1 MLDFFQKI
9 AKTKFIPNPA
19 ALREMEL
26 EIERGKQAESQLLAS
41 HAELEKQISSH
52 MAELA
57 RTNSLLEQKVQENQE
72 VTATVSAIGESIP
85 FGVWIYEK
93 SGKVRFISQSLLDL
107 MEVKADDSIS
117 KNWTDL
123 LPEAARRQAAAA
135 WAKCM
140 GTDCSWDF
148 EFELPKK
155 DGTFH
160 TIMSRGVPVKNA
172 AGKVLYYAG
181 VQLDV
186 TDRVRMTSELK
197 AAHENLEAQIH
208 QRTLEL
214 NQANRQL
221 TSDLVERRKTEDALR
236 KSETQLRALFDNSL
250 DAILVLDDDRRFVD
264 ANPSALALFGISKEV
279 LSDFTLE
286 KVVPRTQ
293 LATVSADWNLLLKDG
308 EQWGERDLVRPDGGV
323 RTVQFSA
330 KANFVEGRHLF
341 SFRDITRRREAE
353 ESLSQLSQR
362 LLQSQDEERRRI
374 ARELHDSTGQC
385 LAAVRMNLQILKK
398 DEEKLGPDSRKS
410 LDEAFA
416 ISSQCAGDVRTLSY
430 LLHPPL
436 LDELGLV
443 AALGW
448 YTAGF
453 SERSGV
459 KVSLEVSPESM
470 QLPQDV
476 GTALY
481 RIVQESLTNIHRHS
495 HSPTASIRLLQLG
508 REVLLE
514 VSDSGRGLPAEKA
527 ESADRG
533 VKGLGVGIT
542 GMRERV
548 KQLGGT
554 LKISPANPGTIVT
567 VTLPWEADNASVTAS
582 NCG

>member
-1 MLDFFQKI
+1 MLDFFQRI
-9 AKTKFIPNPA
+9 AKSKFVPNPA

-26 EIERGKQAESQLLAS
+26 EIERGKQAELQLKTSQI
-41 HAELEKQISSH
+41 ELEKQISSQ

-57 RTNSLLEQKVQENQE
+57 RTNGLLEQKVQENQE

-107 MEVKADDSIS
+107 MEVKPDANRDW
-117 KNWTDL
+117 NWWDL
-123 LPEAARRQAAAA
+123 LPASAREKAAAA

-140 GTDCSWDF
+140 STDCSWDF
-148 EFELPKK
+148 EFELPRK

-160 TIMSRGVPVKNA
+160 TIMSRGVPVKSA

-186 TDRVRMTSELK
+186 TERVRMTNELK
-197 AAHENLEAQIH
+197 AAHENLETQIH

-214 NQANRQL
+214 NEANRQL
-221 TSDLVERRKTEDALR
+221 TLDLVARKKTEDALR
-236 KSETQLRALFDNSL
+236 KSETQLRALYDNSL
-250 DAILVLDDDRRFVD
+250 DAIVVLDDNRRFTD

-279 LSDFTLE
+279 LSDFTIDSLVPQGQRASMLE
-286 KVVPRTQ
+286 
-293 LATVSADWNLLLKDG
+293 DWRLFLIAG
-308 EQWGERDLVRPDGGV
+308 EQWGERKFLLPDGSEC
-323 RTVQFSA
+323 TAQFSA
-330 KANFVEGRHLF
+330 KANFVAGRHLF

-353 ESLSQLSQR
+353 QSLSQLSQR
-362 LLQSQDEERRRI
+362 LLQTQDEERRRI

-398 DEEKLGPDSRKS
+398 DEGKLGPDSRKC

-416 ISSQCAGDVRTLSY
+416 ISSQCASDVRTLSY

-448 YTAGF
+448 YTAGY

-459 KVSLEVSPESM
+459 KVSFEVAPDAM
-470 QLPQDV
+470 QLPQDI

-495 HSPTASIRLLQLG
+495 HSPTASIRLFQQG
-508 REVLLE
+508 KEVVLE
-514 VSDSGRGLPAEKA
+514 VSDQGRGLPAGKT
-527 ESADRG
+527 ESTDQG
-533 VKGLGVGIT
+533 VRGLGVGIA

-567 VTLPWEADNASVTAS
+567 VTLPWEADNASVAAS
-582 NCG
+582 NC

>member
-9 AKTKFIPNPA
+9 AKSKYIPNSA
-19 ALREMEL
+19 ALREMQL
-26 EIERGKQAESQLLAS
+26 EIDRGKQAELQLQNS
-41 HAELEKQISSH
+41 HAELEKQISAH
-52 MAELA
+52 LAELA
-57 RTNSLLEQKVQENQE
+57 RSNGLLEEKVRENEE

-93 SGKVRFISQSLLDL
+93 SGKVRFISQSLLEL
-107 MEVKADDSIS
+107 MNANLADAKN

-123 LPEAARRQAAAA
+123 LPPAARERAVAA
-135 WAKCM
+135 WSKCM
-140 GTDCSWDF
+140 GSDCSWDF
-148 EFELPKK
+148 EFELPKA

-160 TIMSRGVPVKNA
+160 TIMSRGVPVKTSD
-172 AGKVLYYAG
+172 GKVLYYAG

-197 AAHENLEAQIH
+197 AAHENLESQIR

-214 NQANRQL
+214 NDANRQL
-221 TSDLVERRKTEDALR
+221 TLDLVNRTKTEEALR
-236 KSETQLRALFDNSL
+236 KSEAQLRAVFENSL
-250 DAILVLDDDRRFVD
+250 DAIAVCDDNLHLID
-264 ANPSALALFGISKEV
+264 ANPSALALFGVSRETLSGFSLENLV
-279 LSDFTLE
+279 PPDQRGALLSDWQAML
-286 KVVPRTQ
+286 R
-293 LATVSADWNLLLKDG
+293 NG
-308 EQWGERDLVRPDGGV
+308 EQWGERKLMRPDGSV
-323 RTVQFSA
+323 RTAQFSA
-330 KANFVEGRHLF
+330 KANFLPSQHLF
-341 SFRDITRRREAE
+341 SFRDITQRREAE

-362 LLQSQDEERRRI
+362 LLQTQDEERRRI

-398 DEEKLGPDSRKS
+398 DEDKLSAEARNS
-410 LDEAFA
+410 LDEAFS
-416 ISSQCAGDVRTLSY
+416 ISSQCASDVRTLSY

-459 KVSLEVSPESM
+459 KVSLEVSPESL
-470 QLPQDV
+470 QLPLDS

-495 HSPTASIRLLQLG
+495 HSPTASIRLTQRG
-508 REVLLE
+508 SEVILE
-514 VSDSGRGLPAEKA
+514 VSDKGRGLPAEKVQTP
-527 ESADRG
+527 EQG

-567 VTLPWEADNASVTAS
+567 VTLPWEADDASVTAS
-582 NCG
+582 NS